1 MISVEFDK
9 GAISRA
15 LDDERIAM
23 AKRVRLATDKAGR
36 ELLIDPLRAMTRGAF
51 NSRKLPT
58 TWRAKL
64 YPADVQSHTLTP
76 AFFAFSKAPEIMTA
90 FEEGTTIQPFG
101 GKKYLWIPTEN
112 VPRGRGG
119 RRMSPQEVMAR
130 VGRFAFIPLKN
141 GGLIAVAQATRTEKR
156 SRRKGG
162 APTQSVGKAKKGAG
176 ERLAFFVLKKQV
188 RLSKRLDV
196 KGIAN
201 RAGAKYSAIY
211 ERAANSP

>member
-1 MISVEFDK
+1 MSISVEFDK

-15 LDDERIAM
+15 LEDERIAL

-36 ELLIDPLRAMTRGAF
+36 ELLIDPLRSMTRGAF

-64 YPADVQSHTLTP
+64 YPEEARRTLTP

-90 FEEGTTIQPFG
+90 FENGAIIQPVG

-119 RRMSPQEVMAR
+119 KRMSPQEVMAR
-130 VGRFAFIPLKN
+130 VGKFSFIPLRS
-141 GGLIAVAQATRTEKR
+141 GGLLAVAQAVRGEKR

-162 APTQSVGKAKKGAG
+162 APITTIGRAKSGQGA
-176 ERLAFFVLKKQV
+176 RMTFFVLKKQV
-188 RLSKRLDV
+188 RLAKRLDIQ
-196 KGIAN
+196 GIAT
-201 RAGAKYSAIY
+201 RAGARYSAFY